1 MATAAPSVADLV
13 ASLEAG
19 TTTSPERA
27 AADRRAL
34 LALEPELAAVKVEDF
49 PVEGPDGV
57 VPARLYRGPAG
68 SEHAL
73 MWMHG
78 GAFLAGDLDMPEADW
93 VGLALAA
100 AGTPVLSVDYR
111 KALGGIRFPAPSD
124 DVLAVWNVAAAGL
137 SAFGETATRLHLGG
151 AGPLPASVVLA
162 YPLVHAEL
170 PPLTDEL
177 AAAVDRRPEGAI
189 VFGRRWIAEL
199 SRHYVGATGSLED
212 PYAFPANGELGA
224 SRRSSFSTRNT
235 TPSGLRVRP
244 TRWRSPGP
252 GCG

>member
-1 MATAAPSVADLV
+1 
-13 ASLEAG
+13 
-19 TTTSPERA
+19 
-27 AADRRAL
+27 
-34 LALEPELAAVKVEDF
+34 LAK
-49 PVEGPDGV
+49 
-57 VPARLYRGPAG
+57 RLR
-68 SEHAL
+68 
-73 MWMHG
+73 
-78 GAFLAGDLDMPEADW
+78 D
-93 VGLALAA
+93 
-100 AGTPVLSVDYR
+100 
-111 KALGGIRFPAPSD
+111 
-124 DVLAVWNVAAAGL
+124 
-137 SAFGETATRLHLGG
+137 G